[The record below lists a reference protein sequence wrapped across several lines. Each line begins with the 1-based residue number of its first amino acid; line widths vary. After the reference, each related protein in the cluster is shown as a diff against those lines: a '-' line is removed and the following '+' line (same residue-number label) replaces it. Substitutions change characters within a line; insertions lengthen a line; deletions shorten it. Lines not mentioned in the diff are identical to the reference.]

1 MADEE
6 KVAASDALVA
16 AAAVPAL
23 DMDALGKVIGEQVQ
37 KGMATVLAQPR
48 QVEELVVPAPEED
61 AFESVVNPVI
71 DKRVGKAIAQSQFAA
86 QAAADRAD
94 FYTISDADELAER
107 MEHKDEVE
115 KRFTVLARSGH
126 AMPREDILKHLRG
139 EKLDEFAAKRAT
151 RRKVRE
157 DAARDLTDVD
167 GALRPRGGQSQD
179 FTVERAY
186 TLASE
191 DKLSKV
197 LEDKMF

>member
-1 MADEE
+1 MADEPE
-6 KVAASDALVA
+6 VVVEAPV
-16 AAAVPAL
+16 VPVVPTL

-37 KGMATVLAQPR
+37 RGMATALAQPR
-48 QVEELVVPAPEED
+48 AVEEPAAPAPEED

-71 DKRVGKAIAQSQFAA
+71 DKRVGRALAQSNFAA

-94 FYTISDADELAER
+94 FYTVSDADELAER
-107 MEHKDEVE
+107 IEYKDEVE
-115 KRFTVLARSGH
+115 KRFTVLARAGH

-139 EKLDEFAAKRAT
+139 EKLDEFATKRAA
-151 RRKVRE
+151 RRKTRE
-157 DAARDLTDVD
+157 DAARDLTDVE
-167 GALRPRGGQSQD
+167 GGPRPRGSQQD

-186 TLASE
+186 TLSSE